1 MSHRRAIAANII
13 QDRRLLIFATTTE
26 RSVLTQLDLFSRF
39 DAEIA
44 VPNVNTQP
52 ELAHVLQASGAF
64 SDRDQQRAISE
75 IQEITGSTEIGVGIK
90 KILTGIETAKQDQDV
105 PGRFARVMSR
115 AIAANRGSV

>member
-1 MSHRRAIAANII
+1 M
-13 QDRRLLIFATTTE
+13 IFATTTE

-44 VPNVNTQP
+44 VPNVNTQA
-52 ELAHVLQASGAF
+52 ELANVLRESGAF
-64 SDRDQQRAISE
+64 SDDDQKRAISE
-75 IQEITGSTEIGVGIK
+75 IEEITGSQDIGVGIK

-115 AIAANRGSV
+115 AIAANRGS

>member
-1 MSHRRAIAANII
+1 M
-13 QDRRLLIFATTTE
+13 IFATTTE

-52 ELAHVLQASGAF
+52 ELAYILRESGAF
-64 SDRDQQRAISE
+64 SDRDQERAISE

-115 AIAANRGSV
+115 AIAANRGSS

>member
-1 MSHRRAIAANII
+1 
-13 QDRRLLIFATTTE
+13 LLIFVTTTE

-44 VPNVNTQP
+44 VPNVNSQQ
-52 ELAHVLQASGAF
+52 ELAHILRASGAF
-64 SDRDQQRAISE
+64 EDRDQQRAISE
-75 IQEITGSTEIGVGIK
+75 IEEITGGKEIGVGIK

-115 AIAANRGSV
+115 AITANRGAYGQ

>member
-1 MSHRRAIAANII
+1 
-13 QDRRLLIFATTTE
+13 
-26 RSVLTQLDLFSRF
+26 
-39 DAEIA
+39 

-52 ELAHVLQASGAF
+52 ELAHILRESGAF
-64 SDRDQQRAISE
+64 SDQDQQRAIGE

-115 AIAANRGSV
+115 AIAANRSYS

>member
-1 MSHRRAIAANII
+1 M
-13 QDRRLLIFATTTE
+13 IFATTTE

-44 VPNVNTQP
+44 VPNVNTQA
-52 ELAHVLQASGAF
+52 ELANVLRESGAF
-64 SDRDQQRAISE
+64 SDEDQKRAISE
-75 IQEITGSTEIGVGIK
+75 IEEITGSQDIGVGIK

-115 AIAANRGSV
+115 AIAANRGS

>member
-1 MSHRRAIAANII
+1 M
-13 QDRRLLIFATTTE
+13 LIFATTTE

-44 VPNVNTQP
+44 VPNVNTQA
-52 ELAHVLQASGAF
+52 ELAHILRESGAF
-64 SDRDQQRAISE
+64 SDRDQHRAISE
-75 IQEITGSTEIGVGIK
+75 IQEITGSTEVGVGIK

-115 AIAANRGSV
+115 AIAANRGLSG

>member
-1 MSHRRAIAANII
+1 MV
-13 QDRRLLIFATTTE
+13 FATTTE

-44 VPNVNTQP
+44 VPNVNSPQ
-52 ELAHVLQASGAF
+52 ELAHILQASGAF
-64 SDRDQQRAISE
+64 EDRDQQRAIRE
-75 IQEITGSTEIGVGIK
+75 IQEVTGSQEIGVGIK

-115 AIAANRGSV
+115 AIAANKGTYGQ

>member
-1 MSHRRAIAANII
+1 M
-13 QDRRLLIFATTTE
+13 
-26 RSVLTQLDLFSRF
+26 
-39 DAEIA
+39 
-44 VPNVNTQP
+44 PNVNTQA

-64 SDRDQQRAISE
+64 SDRDQQRSISE

-115 AIAANRGSV
+115 AITANRGSL

>member
-1 MSHRRAIAANII
+1 M
-13 QDRRLLIFATTTE
+13 IFATTTE

-44 VPNVNTQP
+44 VPNVNTQA
-52 ELAHVLQASGAF
+52 ELANVLHESGAF
-64 SDRDQQRAISE
+64 SESDQQRAISE
-75 IQEITGSTEIGVGIK
+75 IQEITGSTEVGVGIK

-115 AIAANRGSV
+115 AIAANRSLQS